1 MSFMMPASYTLE
13 TLPEPEDPQ
22 VALRQVQAR
31 RMAVVRYS
39 GSWSEKGYLRH
50 RSELES
56 WMRAKGLAGAGD
68 PQWARYNS
76 PFTLWFLR
84 RNEILIPVAAGAD

>member
-1 MSFMMPASYTLE
+1 MRT
-13 TLPEPEDPQ
+13 
-22 VALRQVQAR
+22 
-31 RMAVVRYS
+31 
-39 GSWSEKGYLRH
+39 KGATR
-50 RSELES
+50 
-56 WMRAKGLAGAGD
+56 WMRGKGIAAAGA